1 MQVAFSADER
11 RVAEQ
16 PYYLASGDEVEVFQ
30 AAHRQRLPLMLKGPT
45 GCGKTRLVE
54 HMAARLGLELITIAC
69 HEDITAA
76 DLVGRYLLHGGET
89 VWVDGPLT
97 RAVRRGAICYLD
109 EVVEARADTTVVI
122 HPLADHRRELNLER
136 LNETLHAP
144 DDFMLVVSYNPGY
157 QSVLKDLKQS
167 TRQRMVGIELAYPAA
182 ERELRILV
190 RESGIDEARA
200 LELVKLAHAIRKL
213 DASMLPDVCS
223 TRTLVST
230 ARLMCE
236 GLSARAAAMAAM
248 LLPLCDDAEVVRGL
262 REVVNTYL
270 PQ

>member
-11 RVAEQ
+11 RTVEQ
-16 PYYLASGDEVEVFQ
+16 PYYLPCGDEVDVFT

-45 GCGKTRLVE
+45 GCGKTRFVE
-54 HMAARLGLELITIAC
+54 HMAARLGVDLITIPC

-76 DLVGRYLLHGGET
+76 DLVRRYLLQGGEM

-97 RAVRRGAICYLD
+97 RAVRRGALCYLD

-136 LNETLHAP
+136 AGETLHAP
-144 DDFMLVVSYNPGY
+144 DASMLVVSYNPGY

-167 TRQRMVGIELAYPAA
+167 TRQRMVAIEMGYPPAV
-182 ERELRILV
+182 REIRILV
-190 RESGIDEARA
+190 RESGIGEAQA
-200 LELVKLAHAIRKL
+200 TELVKLAHAICKL
-213 DASMLPDVCS
+213 DASMLPEVCS

-236 GLSARAAAMAAM
+236 GLSARAAANAAM
-248 LLPLCDDAEVVRGL
+248 LQPLCDDAEILAGL
-262 REVVNTYL
+262 REVLHTYL
-270 PQ
+270 PA